1 MIEYS
6 FSPKRLNFVNECAP
20 LSRRFN
26 YIFRENPGPVCPPKG
41 REISVNQRLSPALL
55 PLIPLP
61 LSFSLFLAS
70 FNPRGNCCAANCFSF
85 YLSPPAFSIH
95 ITAATLSSTF
105 NVRVTRKGV
114 GRGEVRYLKTILP
127 RNGTTRLAQTT
138 GSSRFNVYFGKL
150 IRECVYLR
158 HSRRLLIN
166 SHFEPFRPFTFEFA
180 SNDTFL
186 LFLFRNNDIQT
197 RIRLESKKIE
207 SK

>member
-1 MIEYS
+1 ME
-6 FSPKRLNFVNECAP
+6 LW
-20 LSRRFN
+20 
-26 YIFRENPGPVCPPKG
+26 
-41 REISVNQRLSPALL
+41 
-55 PLIPLP
+55 
-61 LSFSLFLAS
+61 
-70 FNPRGNCCAANCFSF
+70 
-85 YLSPPAFSIH
+85 
-95 ITAATLSSTF
+95 
-105 NVRVTRKGV
+105 
-114 GRGEVRYLKTILP
+114 
-127 RNGTTRLAQTT
+127 LAQTT

-197 RIRLESKKIE
+197 RIRLESKKIG